1 VSDSYNVYNA
11 CEKPWSELLKP
22 DIVHRNGTLVIRP
35 DSGDPV
41 RVLTMVFEI
50 LGEQFG
56 YETNSKG
63 YGVLPKRLFARI

>member
-1 VSDSYNVYNA
+1 MSDSYNVYNA

-56 YETNSKG
+56 
-63 YGVLPKRLFARI
+63 